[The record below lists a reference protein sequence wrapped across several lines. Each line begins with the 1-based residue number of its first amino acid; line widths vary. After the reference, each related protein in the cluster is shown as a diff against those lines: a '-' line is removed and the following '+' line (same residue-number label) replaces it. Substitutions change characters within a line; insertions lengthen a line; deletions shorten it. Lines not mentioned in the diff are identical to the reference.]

1 MENLQRK
8 DYLGKIVDETSQL
21 PLACQ
26 EYILA
31 VARGMAFTRE
41 VLKKSG
47 HPDFK

>member
-41 VLKKSG
+41 ILTKKE
-47 HPDFK
+47 HHDFK